1 MSRSVT
7 LALNLPLAAV
17 LALPL
22 AVVLALALAPALS
35 TRAPLAAGPGSI
47 HGRVLDA
54 ETKQPLA
61 GANITVAGTGRGAIA
76 GKMGDFTIGDLE
88 PGNYNL
94 TISFVSYETAVV
106 TDIVV
111 KPGVPTTVFRDLMS
125 IPVAGET
132 IDVRP
137 SFFANNATPT
147 SSVSLS
153 REEIRRFP
161 GGFEDIVR
169 TISTLPGVALVNQGG
184 RNDLLVRGGGPSENL
199 YLVNGLE
206 VPNINH
212 FGSQGFTGGALS
224 FVNLDFIDG
233 VDFSTGGFGAGYG
246 DKMSSALA
254 IEMREGRPD
263 RLGGK
268 ATISATQFGLNVEGP
283 LPAGAGGHF
292 LFSARKSYLDLLFR
306 ALDEPFI
313 PIYTDFNLAGDYRIN
328 ERYELSFL
336 GLGALD
342 RVDRDNSTSENKIVN
357 AGILGNTQDRWI
369 GGLRLRR
376 LFATGFLDVIGGYN
390 QVDYRLAQADTNQVK
405 YFASDARERETALR
419 AEGTRRLPA
428 GFDVSAGA
436 GVKRVG
442 VGYATAFA
450 DTVYDRSGRRVA
462 REDLDLPAE
471 IAVDRGAFK
480 LAAWVEAK
488 RRVKG
493 TEWTAGFRLD
503 YFEDLEQT
511 LYPAGRFSLRYGL
524 SDRLTLKGSFGTYYQ
539 APSYVWLG
547 NPDNRDLK
555 ALRNDMPIA
564 GIDYR
569 LRGDLNLSAEGF
581 YKRYRDLPAGAT
593 PETSYL
599 VLTNTGV
606 GYGGREDDFQ
616 SFGFI
621 PLDPTGKGEAYG
633 VDLLAQKKF
642 AAVPCYGTVGF
653 TLSRTRYTAPNGSTY
668 PGQFDQ
674 AAVFTLSCGY
684 VINPRWEVSGKWRYA
699 SGAPYTPVYD
709 PATNGG
715 VISNLPAEYLG
726 ARLAATH
733 ALDVR
738 VDRRFSFTS
747 WSIVAFLDIQ
757 NIYNYKAPVTPSWDF
772 WEEEVVDRQSLGILP
787 TLGVSAEF

>member
-1 MSRSVT
+1 MPIRRSK
-7 LALNLPLAAV
+7 LSV
-17 LALPL
+17 L
-22 AVVLALALAPALS
+22 VLVLILGLLDPRGGL
-35 TRAPLAAGPGSI
+35 LAAGPGAI
-47 HGRVLDA
+47 HGRVLDG

-61 GANITVAGTGRGAIA
+61 GASIAVVGTDRGAVADRA
-76 GKMGDFTIGDLE
+76 GEFTIEDLP

-94 TISFVSYETAVV
+94 NITFVSYEPVVV
-106 TDIVV
+106 TDVVV
-111 KPGVPTTVFRDLMS
+111 KPGVPTTVERELMPE
-125 IPVAGET
+125 PVRGET
-132 IDVRP
+132 IEVRP
-137 SFFANNATPT
+137 SFFASSANPT

-199 YLVNGLE
+199 YIVNGLE

-212 FGSQGFTGGALS
+212 FGNQGAAGGALS

-233 VDFSTGGFGAGYG
+233 VDFSTGGFGSTYG
-246 DKMSSALA
+246 DKMSSVLS
-254 IEMREGRPD
+254 IEMREARSD
-263 RLGGK
+263 RVGGK
-268 ATISATQFGLNVEGP
+268 ATISATQFGLNLEGP
-283 LPAGAGGHF
+283 LPGENDGHF

-306 ALDEPFI
+306 ALDQPFI
-313 PIYTDFNLAGDYRIN
+313 PVYSDFNLAGDYRIN

-342 RVDRDNSTSENKIVN
+342 NVDRESSTSEDKVVN

-376 LFATGFLDVIGGYN
+376 LFDQGFLDVIGGYN
-390 QVDYRLAQADTNQVK
+390 QVDFTFAQADTNQVA
-405 YFASDARERETALR
+405 YFTSDALERETALR

-428 GFDVSAGA
+428 GFDLSAGA
-436 GVKRVG
+436 GVKRAG
-442 VGYATAFA
+442 VDYMTAFA
-450 DTVYDRSGRRVA
+450 DSVYDRSGRYVA

-471 IAVDRGAFK
+471 IVGDAGGFK
-480 LAAWVEAK
+480 LATWVEAK
-488 RRVKG
+488 RRVARV
-493 TEWTAGFRLD
+493 EWTAGFRLD
-503 YFEDLEQT
+503 YFENLDDT

-524 SDRLTLKGSFGTYYQ
+524 TDRLTLKGSFGTYYQ
-539 APSYVWLG
+539 MPSYVWLG
-547 NPDNRDLK
+547 NPENRDLK

-564 GIDYR
+564 GVDYR
-569 LRGDLNLSAEGF
+569 VRPDLNLSAEGF
-581 YKRYRDLPAGAT
+581 YKRYSDLPAGAT
-593 PETSYL
+593 PETDYL

-606 GYGGREDDFQ
+606 GFGGRDDDFQ
-616 SFGFI
+616 SFGYI
-621 PLDPTGKGEAYG
+621 PLDPIGEGEAYG
-633 VDLLAQKKF
+633 VDVLAQKKF
-642 AAVPCYGTVGF
+642 AAVPCYGTVGL
-653 TLSRTRYTAPNGSTY
+653 TLSRTRYTAPNGKTY

-674 AAVFTLSCGY
+674 AAVFTISGGY
-684 VINPRWEVSGKWRYA
+684 VISPRWEVSSKWRYA

-715 VISNLPAEYLG
+715 VISNLPEEYLSS
-726 ARLAATH
+726 RLGATH
-733 ALDVR
+733 SLDVR

-757 NIYNYKAPVTPSWDF
+757 NIYDYAAPVPPSWDF
-772 WEEEVVDRQSLGILP
+772 WDEEVVAEQGIGFLP